1 MALSE
6 RFRSPRFVHRV
17 TMAASLVLIAGIVAF
32 TIAFFGNTAEV
43 ESTPARPG
51 TEQAAAQP
59 SAAGAQG
66 SQRAVPLE
74 AKARQVAGRFILSAV
89 TREDMAEA
97 WKITDPASEIRQCGE
112 GACTYKE
119 WLTGNVPI
127 QPYPAEELDDATFA
141 IHESVPGFAV
151 LQVAL
156 LPKDGSAMK
165 GQIFYVG
172 LRKVG
177 TGSKA
182 KWLVTYWAPHA
193 INPVPDTGDT
203 H

>member
-6 RFRSPRFVHRV
+6 RIGSPRFVRRV
-17 TMAASLVLIAGIVAF
+17 TMVAALVLIAGIVAF
-32 TIAFFGNTAEV
+32 TIAFFGNTAED
-43 ESTPARPG
+43 ESTPVQPAAG
-51 TEQAAAQP
+51 QAAAQP
-59 SAAGAQG
+59 SAAGAEEN
-66 SQRAVPLE
+66 QRAVPLDT
-74 AKARQVAGRFILSAV
+74 KAREVAGRFILSAV

-97 WKITDPASEIRQCGE
+97 WKITDPDSDIRRCGE
-112 GACTYKE
+112 APCTYKE

-141 IHESVPGFAV
+141 IHESVAGFAV